1 MRDGSKSNRDTQVQF
16 RMPAE
21 LHTELRI
28 ALISDHK
35 SMADL
40 FNEAARKYLEERDIT
55 VQTHGEEDNYGRI
68 K

>member
-1 MRDGSKSNRDTQVQF
+1 MRDGSKSDRDTQVQF

-21 LHTELRI
+21 LHTKLRV
-28 ALISDHK
+28 ALIGDHK

-40 FNEAARKYLEERDIT
+40 FNEAAKKYLEEREST
-55 VQTHGEEDNYGRI
+55 AQARGEGGNHGRI

>member
-21 LHTELRI
+21 LHTELRV

-40 FNEAARKYLEERDIT
+40 FNEAARKYLEERDT
-55 VQTHGEEDNYGRI
+55 ASQTRGEGGKHGSI

>member
-21 LHTELRI
+21 LHTELRM

-40 FNEAARKYLEERDIT
+40 FNEAARNYLEGRKT
-55 VQTHGEEDNYGRI
+55 AAQARGEGGKHGRI

>member
-21 LHTELRI
+21 LHTELRV

-40 FNEAARKYLEERDIT
+40 FNEAARTYLAERDT
-55 VQTHGEEDNYGRI
+55 AAKAHGEGGNYGRI